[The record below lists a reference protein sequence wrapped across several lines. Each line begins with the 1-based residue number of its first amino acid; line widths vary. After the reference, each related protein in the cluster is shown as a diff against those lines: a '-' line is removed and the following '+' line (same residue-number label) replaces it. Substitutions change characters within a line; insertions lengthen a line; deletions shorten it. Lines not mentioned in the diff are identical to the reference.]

1 MFLLF
6 KGYIKLEYTTNKTAY
21 SKDQELFVLNTLD
34 KYLQR
39 KKTWPATG
47 INRNYIV
54 QQCLGGQWW
63 KGTMIEISV
72 FKVHFI
78 WSEVFPENSV
88 NSEIPVIQ
96 TIISVNEG
104 YGRKYLVKII
114 SANEGYGRKYLLKI
128 LKLGI
133 LLKVH

>member
-1 MFLLF
+1 
-6 KGYIKLEYTTNKTAY
+6 
-21 SKDQELFVLNTLD
+21 
-34 KYLQR
+34 
-39 KKTWPATG
+39 
-47 INRNYIV
+47 
-54 QQCLGGQWW
+54 
-63 KGTMIEISV
+63 MIEISV

-96 TIISVNEG
+96 KIIFVNEG
-104 YGRKYLVKII
+104 YGQKYLVKIL
-114 SANEGYGRKYLLKI
+114 SVNEAYSRKYLVKI